1 MFTNNK
7 WKNLLFSYFLSFG
20 VVSFLLMFLRD
31 LSPKLTEPNFM
42 YAMALTLFV
51 NLAAFQ
57 FIYKQN
63 VSLTEH
69 WIRRILYIGQIAITT
84 PLMFILFGCV
94 EPERYVWY
102 FITSALLI
110 ELLAFIAYLIADRQ
124 TTRMTLDK
132 INEVL
137 KNNRENTKS

>member
-137 KNNRENTKS
+137 KKNRED